1 MEEKPILG
9 EETHINL
16 GDTSPFTLP
25 WVKDPFGK
33 ERPPLSIEAMRL
45 SVELAANTY
54 AMNVDPWI
62 NAGWQDITIQVDGD
76 LTSGVEP
83 ADNKPFSRL
92 SSAWKMYRVRSRI
105 QQKSPLGQMVGALRQ
120 IEKSDTGKGLVMCHP
135 TEDGRYIVA
144 ISFMGTGARL
154 YDWFSNFRMVSED
167 GMHKG
172 FLQLT
177 RQFEDNEASI
187 AFPQTAKELGMENL
201 TLKQI
206 LQEAQQEDSRFV
218 LWLVGHSQGAAIMQV
233 YCHHKMKHDGVLPRN
248 IVGYGFAPPSVAIGP
263 AIKDPAAYPLY
274 SVVNSDDLIPRMGS
288 EVHLG
293 MLLIYFAGEDIR
305 RQCYPWPRDEA
316 SVHNRMAVRPMLVHM
331 TDTAGCIETSISY
344 FRALSQL
351 SPQDI
356 LTILRG
362 IAGKHAALQ
371 KMLVAADGRLDAVLR
386 FLCRHLASAYQSITG
401 HDIDELSVSVMEEKI
416 AATISTIGLKP
427 FNNALMELMLYPHTC
442 VRRSGALMGSY
453 PYITLFGTDQLK
465 PMVWRSGRPPLI
477 MSPSELSRTSA
488 GRTMAPLHNRH
499 KALAIR
505 KNRSTRSYSSQ
516 RRTSIA
522 ARRPSL
528 SEHAQRVLPT
538 DDQQSSRRMDDVT
551 DNSLYLD
558 GRHEPDSLHTDVH

>member
-9 EETHINL
+9 EETHANL
-16 GDTSPFTLP
+16 GDMTPFTLP

-33 ERPPLSIEAMRL
+33 YRPPLSIEAMRL

-54 AMNVDPWI
+54 AMEVEPWI
-62 NAGWQDITIQVDGD
+62 KAGWQDITIQVDGN
-76 LTSGVEP
+76 LTNGVEP
-83 ADNKPFSRL
+83 TEGKPISWL
-92 SSAWKMYRVRSRI
+92 ASAWKMYRVRSKI
-105 QQKSPLGQMVGALRQ
+105 QQKNPLGQVVGALRQ

-177 RQFEDNEASI
+177 RQFEDNENDI
-187 AFPQTAKELGMENL
+187 VFPQTAKELGLESL
-201 TLKQI
+201 TLTQI
-206 LQEAQQEDSRFV
+206 LQEAGKEDSRFI

-233 YCHHKMKHDGVLPRN
+233 YCHHKMKRDGVLPAN
-248 IVGYGFAPPSVAIGP
+248 IVGYGFAPPSIAIGT
-263 AIKDPAAYPLY
+263 AIDDPAAYPLY
-274 SVVNSDDLIPRMGS
+274 LVINSDDLVPRMGS
-288 EVHLG
+288 EIHLG

-305 RQCYPWPRDEA
+305 RQCYPWPRDEV
-316 SVHNRMAVRPMLVHM
+316 SVRNRMTVRPMLTHM
-331 TDTAGCIETSISY
+331 TDTAGCIETSIAY

-351 SPQDI
+351 PPQDI

-371 KMLVAADGRLDAVLR
+371 KMLVVADGRLDAVLR

-401 HDIDELSVSVMEEKI
+401 HDVDELSISVLAEKI
-416 AATISTIGLKP
+416 YSTITSIGLKP
-427 FNNALMELMLYPHTC
+427 FNNALLELMLYPHTC

-465 PMVWRSGRPPLI
+465 PMIWRHGRPPLI
-477 MSPSELSRTSA
+477 MGISELSRTSA

-499 KALAIR
+499 KALVVR
-505 KNRSTRSYSSQ
+505 KNRSLHTYSGQ
-516 RRTSIA
+516 RRTRSSA
-522 ARRPSL
+522 SRRTASVQ
-528 SEHAQRVLPT
+528 EELP
-538 DDQQSSRRMDDVT
+538 DDQPNACRRMNNAEND
-551 DNSLYLD
+551 SFYLD
-558 GRHEPDSLHTDVH
+558 GDHERDCLHTDVH